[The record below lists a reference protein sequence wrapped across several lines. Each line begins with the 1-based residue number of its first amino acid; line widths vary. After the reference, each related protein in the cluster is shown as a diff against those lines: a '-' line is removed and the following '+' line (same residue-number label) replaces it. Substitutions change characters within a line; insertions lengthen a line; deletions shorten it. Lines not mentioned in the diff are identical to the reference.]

1 MKTYYLFLFVIIALL
16 VFSCKDDEITSP
28 TFSLENE
35 INYAKPFDFIHIYKA
50 DTGDSHFS
58 INGGVGFTPFQDAY
72 AENGY
77 LIVTVNGNVINY
89 FNLSLVKYYQISKG
103 SWLNLYY

>member
-1 MKTYYLFLFVIIALL
+1 MKTFFLFAIVILAFC
-16 VFSCKDDEITSP
+16 VFSCKEDDITNP

-35 INYAKPFDFIHIYKA
+35 INNAKPFEYIHIYKA

-58 INGGVGFTPFQDAY
+58 LNGGVGFTPFEDAY

-77 LIVTVNGNVINY
+77 LIVTVNGNVNNY